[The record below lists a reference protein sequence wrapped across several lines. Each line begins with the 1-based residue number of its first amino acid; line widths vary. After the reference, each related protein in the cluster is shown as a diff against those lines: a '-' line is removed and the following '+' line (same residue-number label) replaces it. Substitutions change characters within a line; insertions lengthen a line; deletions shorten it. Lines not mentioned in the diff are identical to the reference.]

1 MFECKNR
8 ICLQTD
14 LLAAVLLLWM
24 ATISGASEESGA
36 LLRPPGLLLVKDPSI
51 VIPALYQYPNQPLGL
66 PAYRSAFGK
75 MKKGWARQYVKTRR
89 FSSNRSAWIYYR
101 KSDLSR
107 SIVIKASEKSRP
119 MRIWPIGTII
129 ILESYRENTR
139 LIDNPKPL
147 EIFAMTKKGNI
158 DNSHAKPY
166 YPVNWNY
173 ARYTPEGKPF
183 ITPEKLNECHQC
195 HSIAFHLSGDL
206 IFTQVP

>member
-8 ICLQTD
+8 ICPQTD
-14 LLAAVLLLWM
+14 LLAAVLFLWM
-24 ATISGASEESGA
+24 ATISGASQKSVA

-51 VIPALYQYPNQPLGL
+51 VIPALYKYPNQPLGL

-89 FSSNRSAWIYYR
+89 FSSNHSAWIYYR

-119 MRIWPIGTII
+119 MRIWPIGTMI
-129 ILESYRENTR
+129 ILESYQGNAR
-139 LIDNPKPL
+139 LINNPKPL

>member
-1 MFECKNR
+1 MS
-8 ICLQTD
+8 
-14 LLAAVLLLWM
+14 LLAAILLLW
-24 ATISGASEESGA
+24 AVTISGASQESVA
-36 LLRPPGLLLVKDPSI
+36 LLRPPGLRLVKDPSI
-51 VIPALYQYPNQPLGL
+51 VIPALYQYPNQSLEL
-66 PAYRSAFGK
+66 PKYRNAFGK
-75 MKKGWARQYVKTRR
+75 IKKGWSRQYVKTRR
-89 FSSNRSAWIYYR
+89 FSSNHSAWIYYR

-107 SIVIKASEKSRP
+107 SKVIKASEKSAP

-129 ILESYRENTR
+129 ILESYQGNTR
-139 LIDNPKPL
+139 VINNPKPL

-158 DNSHAKPY
+158 DNSHTKPY

-173 ARYTPEGKPF
+173 ARYTPQGKPF

>member
-1 MFECKNR
+1 MS
-8 ICLQTD
+8 
-14 LLAAVLLLWM
+14 LLAAILLLW
-24 ATISGASEESGA
+24 AVTISGASQESVA
-36 LLRPPGLLLVKDPSI
+36 LLRPPGLRLVKDPSI
-51 VIPALYQYPNQPLGL
+51 VIPALYQYPNQSLEL
-66 PAYRSAFGK
+66 PKYRNAFGK
-75 MKKGWARQYVKTRR
+75 IKKGWSRQYVKTRR
-89 FSSNRSAWIYYR
+89 FSSNHSAWIYYR

-107 SIVIKASEKSRP
+107 SKVIKASEKSAP

-129 ILESYRENTR
+129 ILESYQGNTR
-139 LIDNPKPL
+139 LINNPKPL

-166 YPVNWNY
+166 HPVNWNY
-173 ARYTPEGKPF
+173 TRYTPQGKPF

>member
-1 MFECKNR
+1 MS
-8 ICLQTD
+8 
-14 LLAAVLLLWM
+14 LLAAILLLW
-24 ATISGASEESGA
+24 AVTISGASQESVA
-36 LLRPPGLLLVKDPSI
+36 LLRPPGLRLVKDPSI
-51 VIPALYQYPNQPLGL
+51 VIPALYQYPNQSLEL
-66 PAYRSAFGK
+66 PKYRNAFGK
-75 MKKGWARQYVKTRR
+75 IKKGWSRQYVKTRR
-89 FSSNRSAWIYYR
+89 FSSNHSAWIYYR

-107 SIVIKASEKSRP
+107 SKVIKASEESAP

-129 ILESYRENTR
+129 ILESYQGNTR
-139 LIDNPKPL
+139 LINNPKPL

-158 DNSHAKPY
+158 NNSHAKPY

-173 ARYTPEGKPF
+173 TRYTPQGKPF

>member
-1 MFECKNR
+1 MFERKNR
-8 ICLQTD
+8 ICPKTG
-14 LLAAVLLLWM
+14 LLAAILLLW
-24 ATISGASEESGA
+24 ALTISGGSAESVA
-36 LLRPPGLLLVKDPSI
+36 LLRPPGLRLVKDPSI
-51 VIPALYQYPNQPLGL
+51 VIPALYQYPNQSLEL
-66 PAYRSAFGK
+66 PKYRNAFGK
-75 MKKGWARQYVKTRR
+75 IKKGWSRQYVKTRR
-89 FSSNRSAWIYYR
+89 FSSNHSAWIYYR

-107 SIVIKASEKSRP
+107 SKVIKASEKSRP

-129 ILESYRENTR
+129 ILESYQGNTR
-139 LIDNPKPL
+139 LINNPKPL
-147 EIFAMTKKGNI
+147 EIFAMTKKENI

-173 ARYTPEGKPF
+173 TRYTPQGKPF

>member
-1 MFECKNR
+1 MFEHNNR
-8 ICLQTD
+8 ICPKTG
-14 LLAAVLLLWM
+14 LLAAILLLWV
-24 ATISGASEESGA
+24 ATMSGASEESLA
-36 LLRPPGLLLVKDPSI
+36 LLRPPGLRLVKDPSI
-51 VIPALYQYPNQPLGL
+51 IIPALYQYPNQSLKL

-75 MKKGWARQYVKTRR
+75 IKKGWARQYVKTRR
-89 FSSNRSAWIYYR
+89 FSSNHSAWIYYR

-107 SIVIKASEKSRP
+107 SKVIRASKKSRL

-129 ILESYRENTR
+129 ILESYQGNTR
-139 LIDNPKPL
+139 SIINPKAL
-147 EIFAMTKKGNI
+147 EIFAMTKRGNI

-183 ITPEKLNECHQC
+183 MPPEKLKECHQC

>member
-1 MFECKNR
+1 MFERKNR
-8 ICLQTD
+8 ICPKTG
-14 LLAAVLLLWM
+14 LLAAILLLW
-24 ATISGASEESGA
+24 ALTISGGSAESVA
-36 LLRPPGLLLVKDPSI
+36 LLRPPGLRLVKDPSI
-51 VIPALYQYPNQPLGL
+51 VIPALYQYPNQSLEL
-66 PAYRSAFGK
+66 PKYRNAFGK
-75 MKKGWARQYVKTRR
+75 IKKGWSRQYVKTRR
-89 FSSNRSAWIYYR
+89 FSSNHSAWIYYR

-107 SIVIKASEKSRP
+107 SKVIKVSEKSAP

-129 ILESYRENTR
+129 ILESYQGNTR
-139 LIDNPKPL
+139 VINNPKPL

-173 ARYTPEGKPF
+173 TRYTPQGKPF